1 MPNSDEYD
9 VRLFPHRMK
18 LLRMRRQL
26 LQSNPHFNS
35 EDDEKVSNELEQ
47 MRNCV
52 QLQVYRDSKA
62 RWGGAT
68 SKASLSLQRYLGC
81 DTGFTL
87 DKHSHTLAL
96 ICQDFTAVLAFE
108 TRERLMQW
116 QVKLQS
122 HLGWAK
128 QWVVVVAAG
137 GRLAA
142 GPARLLLRPP
152 AAALASGVPPK
163 LLAVWELSHL
173 RRYGVVEG
181 RFCLE
186 GGSLCGKS
194 EGLHVLVSDQAAEIA
209 RDFEIASRGNVSPRR
224 RYDAL
229 KNEGMESPKL
239 HKAFQSN
246 TRLSELNTIDRSLP
260 PIDLRIYEDPC
271 IEESGAISP
280 YWPSAERTDF
290 HDMGL
295 GDTVSVNE
303 TVEGVGASQWNGTNS
318 VMIERCMSCISKLGA
333 LSRSSTAALTPG
345 AKHFSPAW
353 TMEELS
359 ENLQSNNGLNGDT
372 KSCEALPILNTTE
385 NKTEEIC
392 CCTDKPPIR
401 PPKPTKLELNLNKV
415 SNIPMA
421 SRSRSYSHL
430 SALAE
435 AKAIKVGPYENYDV
449 PKVPSAEVDGEYY
462 DTPKRV
468 KECLNRELFKM
479 TRSSTTNTLVLKK
492 PCGCLLKLGKKPK
505 EPTIIDT
512 EESFQSASCPCRRVT
527 DWAHAWIRLPYC
539 RRNRDTSESTVPN
552 KENMTSS
559 NDRNALYAKVDLSR
573 KTRRNTNREGCI
585 TSDVQQSVDVQI
597 DEGPLANYEN
607 LSFALSLEN
616 YENAKNL
623 LRKVGITE
631 TELDAIG
638 ANLKPESIAGI
649 NKKSVCSKCEH
660 QQIRS
665 DFTAPG
671 ERVTTVG
678 SNDEYLMMEP
688 SSLDSDRLER
698 DRTLAAG
705 YTPMSP
711 IGGFAFHTLKY
722 PAKSAVSRLLE
733 EKSASNPALCPEKS
747 SEVAVEGSSV
757 GRVAV
762 PEKNGRQRAGRGRR
776 SSSVD
781 SSRFLED
788 VEEFEGSVG
797 SRGSA
802 SSMETLRDLS
812 GERAGVPCVCSS
824 RSTGVR
830 AGDAVVVPAGA
841 RDSCSSN
848 DSGVS
853 SWSLRS
859 AMPPPAAIV
868 RSADITAP
876 VLPGEPIR
884 GVTDA
889 QSTSSGTSDMSDYV
903 ETLSMCSS
911 QSSSDTP
918 LGPCQRRAASTL
930 RPRAGQEYRPL
941 APRR

>member
-1 MPNSDEYD
+1 MGGGYHLTSD
-9 VRLFPHRMK
+9 
-18 LLRMRRQL
+18 
-26 LQSNPHFNS
+26 
-35 EDDEKVSNELEQ
+35 
-47 MRNCV
+47 CV

-62 RWGGAT
+62 RWGGAA

-81 DTGFTL
+81 ESGFTL

-116 QVKLQS
+116 QVKLQA
-122 HLGWAK
+122 HLCWSR

-137 GRLAA
+137 GRVAA

-152 AAALASGVPPK
+152 AAALAAGVPPR

-194 EGLHVLVSDQAAEIA
+194 EGLHVLVTDQAAEIA
-209 RDFEIASRGNVSPRR
+209 RDFDLASRGNISPRR
-224 RYDAL
+224 TFAAIKIY
-229 KNEGMESPKL
+229 EGVESPKS
-239 HKAFQSN
+239 HKAFRSD

-260 PIDLRIYEDPC
+260 PMDLRLYEDPC
-271 IEESGAISP
+271 VEEPGDISP
-280 YWPSAERTDF
+280 YWLSAEHAHF
-290 HDMGL
+290 QDMGL

-303 TVEGVGASQWNGTNS
+303 TVEGADGAPWHGTNS
-318 VMIERCMSCISKLGA
+318 VMLERCMSCISKLGA

-353 TMEELS
+353 TMEALN
-359 ENLQSNNGLNGDT
+359 ENLHSDNVTSDSA
-372 KSCEALPILNTTE
+372 KSCE
-385 NKTEEIC
+385 K
-392 CCTDKPPIR
+392 
-401 PPKPTKLELNLNKV
+401 
-415 SNIPMA
+415 
-421 SRSRSYSHL
+421 
-430 SALAE
+430 
-435 AKAIKVGPYENYDV
+435 
-449 PKVPSAEVDGEYY
+449 
-462 DTPKRV
+462 
-468 KECLNRELFKM
+468 
-479 TRSSTTNTLVLKK
+479 
-492 PCGCLLKLGKKPK
+492 
-505 EPTIIDT
+505 
-512 EESFQSASCPCRRVT
+512 
-527 DWAHAWIRLPYC
+527 
-539 RRNRDTSESTVPN
+539 RNRDTSDNVVPN
-552 KENMTSS
+552 KENMKPSD
-559 NDRNALYAKVDLSR
+559 DRTALYATVDLSR
-573 KTRRNTNREGCI
+573 KTRRKVQLEGWTTPDGR
-585 TSDVQQSVDVQI
+585 TSADIEV

-607 LSFALSLEN
+607 LSFALSLEH
-616 YENAKNL
+616 YENAKDL

-631 TELDAIG
+631 SELNAIG
-638 ANLKPESIAGI
+638 ANLKPESFAAMK
-649 NKKSVCSKCEH
+649 KKSVCTKCGH
-660 QQIRS
+660 QQSETDSEAACSR
-665 DFTAPG
+665 
-671 ERVTTVG
+671 TTGG

-722 PAKSAVSRLLE
+722 AKSSFNRLLE

-747 SEVAVEGSSV
+747 PRVEAEGAEGGRTAVAETS
-757 GRVAV
+757 
-762 PEKNGRQRAGRGRR
+762 GRQRGGRGRR

-812 GERAGVPCVCSS
+812 GGRAPARAACECATRAGAAAAAP
-824 RSTGVR
+824 
-830 AGDAVVVPAGA
+830 PGA

-859 AMPPPAAIV
+859 AAPPPPAHARSRRGGSTRRCRGATPRY
-868 RSADITAP
+868 RSA
-876 VLPGEPIR
+876 R
-884 GVTDA
+884 VTDA
-889 QSTSSGTSDMSDYV
+889 HSTSSGTSDMSDYV

-918 LGPCQRRAASTL
+918 LGPCPRRAASTL
-930 RPRAGQEYRPL
+930 RPRAGKEYRPL

>member
-1 MPNSDEYD
+1 MADDNTIIEGTVKFRDGKKWKSRWC
-9 VRLFPHRMK
+9 VMRK
-18 LLRMRRQL
+18 L
-26 LQSNPHFNS
+26 SPVA
-35 EDDEKVSNELEQ
+35 D
-47 MRNCV
+47 CV

-62 RWGGAT
+62 RWGGAA

-81 DTGFTL
+81 ETGFTL

-137 GRLAA
+137 GRLTA

-152 AAALASGVPPK
+152 AAALATGVPPK

-194 EGLHVLVSDQAAEIA
+194 EGLHVLVTDQAAEIA
-209 RDFEIASRGNVSPRR
+209 RDFELASRGNISPRK

-229 KNEGMESPKL
+229 INEGMESPKS

-260 PIDLRIYEDPC
+260 PMDLRIYEDPC

-280 YWPSAERTDF
+280 YWPSAERTNF
-290 HDMGL
+290 QDMGL

-303 TVEGVGASQWNGTNS
+303 TVEGMGAAPWNGTSS

-359 ENLQSNNGLNGDT
+359 ENLQSNNGLKSDT
-372 KSCEALPILNTTE
+372 KSCEALPIVNTIE

-392 CCTDKPPIR
+392 RCTDKPPIR

-415 SNIPMA
+415 PTIPMA

-430 SALAE
+430 STLAE

-462 DTPKRV
+462 DTPKRL

-505 EPTIIDT
+505 EPTIIDS
-512 EESFQSASCPCRRVT
+512 EENFQPASCPCRRVT

-539 RRNRDTSESTVPN
+539 RRNRDTSENTVPN
-552 KENMTSS
+552 KENMIP
-559 NDRNALYAKVDLSR
+559 NDDRNALYAKVDLSR
-573 KTRRNTNREGCI
+573 KTRRKTEREGC
-585 TSDVQQSVDVQI
+585 TTPENQQSVDFQI

-616 YENAKNL
+616 YENAKDL

-638 ANLKPESIAGI
+638 ANLKPESFAEI
-649 NKKSVCSKCEH
+649 NKKSVCSKCGH
-660 QQIRS
+660 QQSQS
-665 DFTAPG
+665 DSIAPSD
-671 ERVTTVG
+671 RVTGG

-698 DRTLAAG
+698 DRTFAAG

-722 PAKSAVSRLLE
+722 PAKSAISRLLE
-733 EKSASNPALCPEKS
+733 EKSASNPALCPQKS
-747 SEVAVEGSSV
+747 SKPAVEGPSG
-757 GRVAV
+757 GRVTITETNV
-762 PEKNGRQRAGRGRR
+762 RQRAGRGRR

-812 GERAGVPCVCSS
+812 GERTGGPCACAS

-830 AGDAVVVPAGA
+830 AGGAVAVPAGA

-868 RSADITAP
+868 RSAETTAP
-876 VLPGEPIR
+876 AVPGEPIR